1 MIQQHI
7 TEYRKQ
13 LESAQRQVI
22 ALTGAIQALE
32 RLLNEQEATHGD
44 SANSDKE

>member
-1 MIQQHI
+1 MEQLQQHI

-13 LESAQRQVI
+13 LETAQRQVV

-32 RLLNEQEATHGD
+32 RLEREQGEHDGD
-44 SANSDKE
+44 E